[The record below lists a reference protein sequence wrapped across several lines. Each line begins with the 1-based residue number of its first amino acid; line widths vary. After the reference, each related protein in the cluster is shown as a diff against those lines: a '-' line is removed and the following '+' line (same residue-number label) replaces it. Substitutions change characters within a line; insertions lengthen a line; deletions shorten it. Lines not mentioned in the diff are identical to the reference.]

1 MNADSGR
8 PTNQELTISEAEK
21 HKTLKK
27 VVFSSFLG
35 NFIEWF
41 DYASYSYLATVL
53 ALVFFPGE
61 DKMVA
66 TMMTFGVFALAFLV
80 RPLGAIFWGNMGDK
94 KGRKWALSTS
104 ILLMSGATFLIG
116 CLPGYA
122 MLGIGAPLLLLLLRM
137 VQSFSASGEYA
148 GAATFIA
155 EYSPK
160 ELRGFYCSMV
170 PASTAVG
177 LLIGSLFATWMFNTF
192 GATSEFVV
200 DWGWRIPFWL
210 AGPLGFITHYI
221 REHLEKQVI
230 VECCARATS
239 AGIEQLDRAIVLQEK
254 AMAEED
260 RIGFF
265 LSDNLMHHM
274 IFSIACR
281 STVWSWLEE
290 TNADLE
296 RFRWL
301 RAATQ
306 VLDNQDIVNE
316 HKQIRRAI
324 AGRDPIEASFLVSKH
339 LHMMFRN
346 QTEVLDQ
353 FPEYFE
359 TSKLR

>member
-1 MNADSGR
+1 MEESMHVGEQETSLQDQSYHTIRRKIVYLTTSRAKSWAQATCDDLDMGR
-8 PTNQELTISEAEK
+8 TPVRE
-21 HKTLKK
+21 
-27 VVFSSFLG
+27 
-35 NFIEWF
+35 
-41 DYASYSYLATVL
+41 
-53 ALVFFPGE
+53 ALVR
-61 DKMVA
+61 
-66 TMMTFGVFALAFLV
+66 LAQEGLV
-80 RPLGAIFWGNMGDK
+80 RTVPQ
-94 KGRKWALSTS
+94 
-104 ILLMSGATFLIG
+104 SGTYVSPINLTLAE
-116 CLPGYA
+116 
-122 MLGIGAPLLLLLLRM
+122 
-137 VQSFSASGEYA
+137 SA
-148 GAATFIA
+148 
-155 EYSPK
+155 
-160 ELRGFYCSMV
+160 C
-170 PASTAVG
+170 
-177 LLIGSLFATWMFNTF
+177 
-192 GATSEFVV
+192 
-200 DWGWRIPFWL
+200 
-210 AGPLGFITHYI
+210 YI

-265 LSDNLMHHM
+265 LSDNLMHRM

-324 AGRDPIEASFLVSKH
+324 AVATPSKRALVSKH

-359 TSKLR
+359 TSSSANLPKRDRFILAGFIWSNAKRLGSVLMRSRALVARTAEPTTLP

>member
-1 MNADSGR
+1 MEESMHVGEQETSYR
-8 PTNQELTISEAEK
+8 TSPTTPFDAKSSTWTTSPAK
-21 HKTLKK
+21 SWAS
-27 VVFSSFLG
+27 SSFAMTWTWVARPCARL
-35 NFIEWF
+35 WF
-41 DYASYSYLATVL
+41 AWRKRAWCAPYPKAAPM
-53 ALVFFPGE
+53 F
-61 DKMVA
+61 
-66 TMMTFGVFALAFLV
+66 
-80 RPLGAIFWGNMGDK
+80 RP
-94 KGRKWALSTS
+94 STS
-104 ILLMSGATFLIG
+104 P
-116 CLPGYA
+116 LP
-122 MLGIGAPLLLLLLRM
+122 
-137 VQSFSASGEYA
+137 QSA
-148 GAATFIA
+148 
-155 EYSPK
+155 
-160 ELRGFYCSMV
+160 C
-170 PASTAVG
+170 
-177 LLIGSLFATWMFNTF
+177 
-192 GATSEFVV
+192 
-200 DWGWRIPFWL
+200 
-210 AGPLGFITHYI
+210 YI

-239 AGIEQLDRAIVLQEK
+239 AGIEQLDRAIALQEK
-254 AMAEED
+254 AMADED

>member
-1 MNADSGR
+1 MEESMHVGEQETSLQDQSYHTIRRKIVYLDYKPGEKLGVKQLCDDLDMGR
-8 PTNQELTISEAEK
+8 TPVRE
-21 HKTLKK
+21 
-27 VVFSSFLG
+27 
-35 NFIEWF
+35 
-41 DYASYSYLATVL
+41 
-53 ALVFFPGE
+53 ALVR
-61 DKMVA
+61 
-66 TMMTFGVFALAFLV
+66 LAQEGLV
-80 RPLGAIFWGNMGDK
+80 RTVPQ
-94 KGRKWALSTS
+94 
-104 ILLMSGATFLIG
+104 SGTYVSPINLTLAE
-116 CLPGYA
+116 
-122 MLGIGAPLLLLLLRM
+122 
-137 VQSFSASGEYA
+137 SAC
-148 GAATFIA
+148 
-155 EYSPK
+155 YS
-160 ELRGFYCSMV
+160 
-170 PASTAVG
+170 
-177 LLIGSLFATWMFNTF
+177 
-192 GATSEFVV
+192 
-200 DWGWRIPFWL
+200 
-210 AGPLGFITHYI
+210 
-221 REHLEKQVI
+221 
-230 VECCARATS
+230 ARATS
-239 AGIEQLDRAIVLQEK
+239 AGIEQLDRAIALQEK

>member
-1 MNADSGR
+1 MISPKPLLEKTQGLSL
-8 PTNQELTISEAEK
+8 QESIRQALEAE
-21 HKTLKK
+21 LGSGLLRPGDAIDEAALCQR
-27 VVFSSFLG
+27 FGSSRTPVR
-35 NFIEWF
+35 E
-41 DYASYSYLATVL
+41 
-53 ALVFFPGE
+53 ALVR
-61 DKMVA
+61 
-66 TMMTFGVFALAFLV
+66 LAQEGLV
-80 RPLGAIFWGNMGDK
+80 RTVPQ
-94 KGRKWALSTS
+94 
-104 ILLMSGATFLIG
+104 SGTYVSPINLTLAE
-116 CLPGYA
+116 
-122 MLGIGAPLLLLLLRM
+122 
-137 VQSFSASGEYA
+137 SA
-148 GAATFIA
+148 
-155 EYSPK
+155 
-160 ELRGFYCSMV
+160 C
-170 PASTAVG
+170 
-177 LLIGSLFATWMFNTF
+177 
-192 GATSEFVV
+192 
-200 DWGWRIPFWL
+200 
-210 AGPLGFITHYI
+210 YI

-239 AGIEQLDRAIVLQEK
+239 AGIEQLDRAIALQEK

>member
-1 MNADSGR
+1 MTKQIRHHVAALFLLLPVASALMVVPGTVMAQ
-8 PTNQELTISEAEK
+8 PAAPELRS
-21 HKTLKK
+21 LQ
-27 VVFSSFLG
+27 
-35 NFIEWF
+35 
-41 DYASYSYLATVL
+41 
-53 ALVFFPGE
+53 
-61 DKMVA
+61 VA
-66 TMMTFGVFALAFLV
+66 TDDG
-80 RPLGAIFWGNMGDK
+80 
-94 KGRKWALSTS
+94 
-104 ILLMSGATFLIG
+104 
-116 CLPGYA
+116 
-122 MLGIGAPLLLLLLRM
+122 LR
-137 VQSFSASGEYA
+137 A
-148 GAATFIA
+148 GADLQFTV
-155 EYSPK
+155 EGTPRGK
-160 ELRGFYCSMV
+160 VQLRVAGV
-170 PASTAVG
+170 P
-177 LLIGSLFATWMFNTF
+177 
-192 GATSEFVV
+192 
-200 DWGWRIPFWL
+200 
-210 AGPLGFITHYI
+210 
-221 REHLEKQVI
+221 
-230 VECCARATS
+230 
-239 AGIEQLDRAIVLQEK
+239 RAIVLQEK

>member
-1 MNADSGR
+1 M
-8 PTNQELTISEAEK
+8 
-21 HKTLKK
+21 
-27 VVFSSFLG
+27 
-35 NFIEWF
+35 
-41 DYASYSYLATVL
+41 
-53 ALVFFPGE
+53 
-61 DKMVA
+61 
-66 TMMTFGVFALAFLV
+66 
-80 RPLGAIFWGNMGDK
+80 
-94 KGRKWALSTS
+94 
-104 ILLMSGATFLIG
+104 
-116 CLPGYA
+116 
-122 MLGIGAPLLLLLLRM
+122 
-137 VQSFSASGEYA
+137 
-148 GAATFIA
+148 
-155 EYSPK
+155 
-160 ELRGFYCSMV
+160 
-170 PASTAVG
+170 
-177 LLIGSLFATWMFNTF
+177 
-192 GATSEFVV
+192 
-200 DWGWRIPFWL
+200 
-210 AGPLGFITHYI
+210 
-221 REHLEKQVI
+221 I

-239 AGIEQLDRAIVLQEK
+239 AGIEQLDRAIALQEK

-265 LSDNLMHHM
+265 LSDNLMHRM

-306 VLDNQDIVNE
+306 TLDNQETVNE

-324 AGRDPIEASFLVSKH
+324 AGRDSIEASFLVSKH